1 MDIFKYL
8 KDDGEAIAH
17 RLNETVA
24 EFAQWPQDRL
34 FEESKK
40 AFASLEAHFEKEK
53 MIVNNINDSDLIV
66 PLSEKAGAQ
75 IKDMKEAID
84 SIIMIHID
92 EPGYLNALKNL
103 AVKMNE
109 HLRFCLEEYYPALA
123 AGLSAND
130 KENVNSQFENM
141 VLS

>member
-1 MDIFKYL
+1 MDVFKYL

-40 AFASLEAHFEKEK
+40 AFTSLEAHFEKEE
-53 MIVNNINDSDLIV
+53 MIVNNINDSEVIV

-123 AGLSAND
+123 SGLSAKD